1 MRFFLISFL
10 IFFSYNCFSQEII
23 NAVMADAN
31 GITKNP
37 KKAKYL
43 IIVKKY
49 DDRSFERLDY
59 NFSVP
64 LITIRTY
71 KDSNLSTLNGR
82 YMEYSSTGY
91 LSSDGQYSQN
101 KKDGDWFVYN
111 DTSHAIAK
119 YKYHLDSLLSV
130 INLDSLDEEK
140 KKIKEDTTDQIEATY
155 AGGVKKISQIITSNI
170 KVPDRMATLTKG
182 GTDMIR
188 FVIDTNGKPINIEV
202 LKSIE
207 FTFDEESKRVVS
219 LLIDWIPA
227 SDKGVKLK
235 AYRIQPITVVLE

>member
-1 MRFFLISFL
+1 
-10 IFFSYNCFSQEII
+10 
-23 NAVMADAN
+23 MADAN

-49 DDRSFERLDY
+49 GDRSFERLDY
-59 NFSVP
+59 NFSGP

-71 KDSNLSTLNGR
+71 KDSNLSILNGR

-140 KKIKEDTTDQIEATY
+140 KKIKEDTTGQKEAY
-155 AGGVKKISQIITSNI
+155 YNGGVHKVSKIIQAAF
-170 KVPDRMATLTKG
+170 KVPERMDALKKG
-182 GTDMIR
+182 GTVNVR
-188 FVIDTNGKPINIEV
+188 FVINISGKPVDI
-202 LKSIE
+202 SILHSVE
-207 FTFDEESKRVVS
+207 FSFDEEAMRVVS
-219 LLIDWIPA
+219 LLNDWMPA
-227 SDKGVKLK
+227 NDKGRKVN
-235 AYRIQPITVVLE
+235 AYRIQPITVNWD

>member
-1 MRFFLISFL
+1 
-10 IFFSYNCFSQEII
+10 
-23 NAVMADAN
+23 MADGN

-49 DDRSFERLDY
+49 AGRFFERLDY
-59 NFSVP
+59 NFSWP
-64 LITIRTY
+64 MISMRTY
-71 KDSNLSTLNGR
+71 NDSNLSALNGR
-82 YMEYSSTGY
+82 YMEYGSSGY

-101 KKDGDWFVYN
+101 KKDGDWFSYN
-111 DTSHAIAK
+111 DTSHAIVK
-119 YKYHLDSLLSV
+119 YKYHLDTLISV
-130 INLDSLDEEK
+130 INLDSLDKEK
-140 KKIKEDTTDQIEATY
+140 NKIKEDTTGQIEATY
-155 AGGVKKISQIITSNI
+155 MGGVKKISQIITSNI

-207 FTFDEESKRVVS
+207 LTFDEESKRVVS
-219 LLIDWIPA
+219 LLNDWIPA

-235 AYRIQPITVVLE
+235 AYRIQPITVVSIVR